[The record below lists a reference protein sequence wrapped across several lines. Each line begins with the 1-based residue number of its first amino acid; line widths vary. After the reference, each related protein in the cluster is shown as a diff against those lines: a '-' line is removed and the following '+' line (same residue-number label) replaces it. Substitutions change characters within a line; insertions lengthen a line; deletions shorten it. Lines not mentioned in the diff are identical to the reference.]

1 MLTGLLHLHRT
12 LAYLVFLTALISV
25 ILVLSRGRTDPKMAA
40 MVGAAV
46 RYGILGGGAVTV
58 LVGLGL
64 WAVHPSWTLG
74 TPWIWLSILLWG
86 PVEVL
91 GRRLVLPEVALVK
104 DGGQGTS
111 RMIYGAV
118 GQLLVIAAIFGLMSA
133 RP

>member
-12 LAYLVFLTALISV
+12 LAYLVFLTALVSV

-46 RYGILGGGAVTV
+46 RYGIHMGGGLTV
-58 LVGLGL
+58 LIGLGL
-64 WAVHPSWTLG
+64 WAAHPSWSAT
-74 TPWIWLSILLWG
+74 TPWIWVSLLLWG

-91 GRRLVLPEVALVK
+91 GRRLVLPEVSLVQ

-111 RMIYGAV
+111 RMILGAV
-118 GQLLVIAAIFGLMSA
+118 GQLLAIAAIFGLMSA